1 MFRVNWDVSDP
12 AKASHSG
19 PTKSHEMTPE
29 ATLVEFISTSASFY
43 DVKRQDMKNLEWDIL
58 KVFTNNIMPANAAA
72 WYMAKVILMSYKRI
86 F

>member
-1 MFRVNWDVSDP
+1 MS
-12 AKASHSG
+12 
-19 PTKSHEMTPE
+19 PE

-72 WYMAKVILMSYKRI
+72 WYMAKVFKPFLS
-86 F
+86 FFFSLCFWVW

>member
-1 MFRVNWDVSDP
+1 V
-12 AKASHSG
+12 G
-19 PTKSHEMTPE
+19 PTKSHEMSPE

-72 WYMAKVILMSYKRI
+72 WYMAKVLNFLNLFYRFFFFLLLGMVA
-86 F
+86 